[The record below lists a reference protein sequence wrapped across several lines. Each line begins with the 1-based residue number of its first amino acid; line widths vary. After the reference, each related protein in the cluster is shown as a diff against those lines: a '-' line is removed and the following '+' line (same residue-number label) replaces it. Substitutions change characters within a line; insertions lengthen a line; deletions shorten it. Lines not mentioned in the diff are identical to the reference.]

1 MAESS
6 TTQLQAYLDR
16 MNAGDSA
23 ARDELI
29 RRACE
34 RLRRLTGKM
43 LQDFRRLQRWEET
56 DDVLQSAMVRLL
68 QALRVVQP
76 GSVAQFFRLAASAIR
91 RELIDLARHYYG
103 PQGPAAQHASNL
115 GPGGPATDA
124 PPYDRPESTYEP
136 SRLARWTEFHR
147 QVESLPEEER
157 TVFDL
162 LWYQGLTQAEAAAVL
177 NVSEPT
183 LRRRWRSA
191 RLHLH
196 QTLGGEAWGAGPTV

>member
-1 MAESS
+1 MADSS
-6 TTQLQAYLDR
+6 TTQLQACLER
-16 MNAGDSA
+16 MNAGDPA

-43 LQDFRRLQRWEET
+43 LQDFRRLHRWEET
-56 DDVLQSAMVRLL
+56 DDVLQSAMIRLL

-76 GSVAQFFRLAASAIR
+76 GSVVEFFRLAASAIR

-115 GPGGPATDA
+115 GAATDA

-136 SRLARWTEFHR
+136 SRLARWTEFHG
-147 QVESLPEEER
+147 QVESLPEDER

-177 NVSEPT
+177 SVSEPT
-183 LRRRWRSA
+183 VRRRWRSA

-196 QTLGGEAWGAGPTV
+196 QALCDEHPGGGAVV